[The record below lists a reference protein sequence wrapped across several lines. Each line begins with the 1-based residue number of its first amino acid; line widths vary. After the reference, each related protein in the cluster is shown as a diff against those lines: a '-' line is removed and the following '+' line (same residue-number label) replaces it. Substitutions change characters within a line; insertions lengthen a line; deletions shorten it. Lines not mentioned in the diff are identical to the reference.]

1 MKHAFFQA
9 ASRALAVVGY
19 RAARYRKM
27 FQDAASTE
35 LRLSLLHSIGALRLR
50 RTKADACFRFLQI
63 GALELEGHVEPVVV
77 ARQFSDYRGILVDAQ
92 SIAVDRLREK
102 YGDDEKIDIV
112 HAAVTGD
119 GKDVVLY
126 SIDNTDGRYRRWVEG
141 LSSLSK
147 EHILKFRGQLAG
159 VEDRIVETSVKGAT
173 IASILESRKIESL
186 DLFMIDAEGYDY
198 ELLRQFPFEKVR
210 PQIVFL
216 EHAHLG
222 ADQRQAAIDFL
233 IRHRYRIA
241 ILSEDILA
249 ENAEWDAPL

>member
-1 MKHAFFQA
+1 M
-9 ASRALAVVGY
+9 
-19 RAARYRKM
+19 
-27 FQDAASTE
+27 
-35 LRLSLLHSIGALRLR
+35 
-50 RTKADACFRFLQI
+50 
-63 GALELEGHVEPVVV
+63 
-77 ARQFSDYRGILVDAQ
+77 
-92 SIAVDRLREK
+92 
-102 YGDDEKIDIV
+102 
-112 HAAVTGD
+112 
-119 GKDVVLY
+119 Y

-198 ELLRQFPFEKVR
+198 ELLRQFPFEKMR

-216 EHAHLG
+216 EHAHLS

-249 ENAEWDAPL
+249 ENADWDVPL